1 MCISVHELQYTTILG
16 LILTKKTTLPSV
28 QFFDYSL
35 ALTIFLGRFCLVSYC
50 QFPSRTRHRV
60 YQGLLFS
67 VPKLC
72 LYTMLQKNWF
82 TLLTERI
89 SSYKCTCEV
98 WRALKRLRHEQL
110 LRFSKAL
117 ECALSMNQLINV
129 CTRHD
134 DIHIILNEVLLLPFS
149 VTFRT
154 VFSFL
159 SGVFIYATAW
169 GLLGLDSGDAS
180 GPNSPPYLTVRSFPP
195 NRFRSNILQ

>member
-1 MCISVHELQYTTILG
+1 MSVYYVTKEL
-16 LILTKKTTLPSV
+16 
-28 QFFDYSL
+28 
-35 ALTIFLGRFCLVSYC
+35 
-50 QFPSRTRHRV
+50 V
-60 YQGLLFS
+60 YAF
-67 VPKLC
+67 
-72 LYTMLQKNWF
+72 NWAYID
-82 TLLTERI
+82 EVYR
-89 SSYKCTCEV
+89 EV

-134 DIHIILNEVLLLPFS
+134 DIHTILNEVLLLPFS

-159 SGVFIYATAW
+159 SGVLIYATAW

-180 GPNSPPYLTVRSFPP
+180 GPNSPSYLTVRSFPP
-195 NRFRSNILQ
+195 NRFRSNILQWRNLALSEDKYTCQTAEGKVTLWPIRIQDFAVKSSSRDTSLNEISRRSKIVASRNRYLPLLN

>member
-1 MCISVHELQYTTILG
+1 MSNFRIFTICNTILCAF
-16 LILTKKTTLPSV
+16 LSMNYSTQRFQVSYLQKKNSLPSV

-89 SSYKCTCEV
+89 SMKYIVKFGEHSRGCVTNNSY
-98 WRALKRLRHEQL
+98 ASLQL
-110 LRFSKAL
+110 
-117 ECALSMNQLINV
+117 
-129 CTRHD
+129 
-134 DIHIILNEVLLLPFS
+134 
-149 VTFRT
+149 
-154 VFSFL
+154 
-159 SGVFIYATAW
+159 
-169 GLLGLDSGDAS
+169 
-180 GPNSPPYLTVRSFPP
+180 
-195 NRFRSNILQ
+195 SNAR